1 MVPMNAMFTFY
12 SFINLYAMTGEL
24 FTVGSWRIAHYTGK
38 KAGICRIHSFYSEID
53 QSIIGHHMQFF
64 VLL

>member
-38 KAGICRIHSFYSEID
+38 KLASAEYTASTPKLTN
-53 QSIIGHHMQFF
+53 Q
-64 VLL
+64 